1 MAGADAEAGTARQQR
16 LAVLIAFTGDG
27 GVENMVTNLLHG
39 FVAEG
44 VAVDLLL
51 LKGRGGHL
59 DRIPAAVRI
68 HHLNARTSL
77 QALPAVMRYLRRERP
92 KALLVAK
99 DRASR
104 VALLARRLTGVDT
117 RVVLRMGMHLSGSLA
132 GKSALRRWSRYLPVR
147 WLYPWADAI
156 VTVADAVADDL
167 ARIGNIPRERFTVI
181 RNPTIPPD
189 LEARTQA
196 PAAHPWL
203 PASVDAPVFLG
214 VGRFTAQKDF
224 ATLLRAFA
232 ALRRSRPGRLILL
245 GDGPERD
252 RLETLARELGIGAD
266 VAMPGFRDNP
276 WAWMARSSVFV
287 LSSRWE
293 GAPNVLVEA
302 MAAGTPVVA
311 TDCPSGPA
319 EILDHGRIAPLVPVG
334 DAHALAAAMG
344 DALDRPPDPARLR
357 AAVADYRLPASTR
370 RYLEVL
376 GY

>member
-1 MAGADAEAGTARQQR
+1 MAAADAEAANAPRRR

-44 VAVDLLL
+44 VPVDLLL
-51 LKGRGGHL
+51 LKDRGGHL
-59 DRIPAAVRI
+59 DRIPPAIRVHR
-68 HHLNARTSL
+68 LNARTSL

-104 VALLARRLTGVDT
+104 VALLARRLTGMDT

-156 VTVADAVADDL
+156 VTVAEAVADDL
-167 ARIGNIPRERFTVI
+167 AHIGNIPRERFTVI

-189 LEARTQA
+189 LEARMAA
-196 PAAHPWL
+196 PAAHEWL
-203 PASVDAPVFLG
+203 PATADAPVFLG

-224 ATLLRAFA
+224 VTLIRAFA
-232 ALRRSRPGRLILL
+232 ELRRNRPGRLILL
-245 GDGPERD
+245 GDGPERS
-252 RLETLARELGIGAD
+252 RLEALTRELGIAGD

-276 WAWMARSSVFV
+276 WAWLARSSAFV

-302 MAAGTPVVA
+302 MATGTPVVA

-334 DAHALAAAMG
+334 DADALAAAMAG
-344 DALDRPPDPARLR
+344 VLDAPPDAVSLQ
-357 AAVADYRLPASTR
+357 AAVTDYRLEASAR